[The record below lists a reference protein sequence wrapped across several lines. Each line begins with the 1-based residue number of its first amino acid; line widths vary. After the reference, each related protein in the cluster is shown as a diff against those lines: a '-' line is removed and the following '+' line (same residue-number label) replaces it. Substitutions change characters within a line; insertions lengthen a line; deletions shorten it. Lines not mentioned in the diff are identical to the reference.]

1 MEQKKHWIVVK
12 ADRGIPASI
21 IFFKKRKDTLAEE
34 RRLRKRMNLD
44 YDDTGLFQVD
54 LSEVISKDGLT
65 VESY

>member
-1 MEQKKHWIVVK
+1 MEQKKHWILVTV
-12 ADRGIPASI
+12 DRGIPASI
-21 IFFKKRKDTLAEE
+21 MFFKKRKDALAEE